1 MHSPT
6 HTHIHTLTIFSQA
19 ALPRETGPVG
29 LTNTPDVHRR
39 QSPHQLN
46 PAQSEPV
53 LLLDNDHLTTT
64 NPLLCQP
71 LNNIGASSTLGRRVS
86 EASGGGR
93 PMTTY
98 TPQMPRHHYGNH
110 PHAPP
115 PSREQSSPY
124 LPRDRSNSQH
134 SQHSQHSQAESTT
147 SAGQGGRSRLW
158 SLTESGNFKREE
170 DGLEDIEQSIS
181 ELDMTVNDEEEGEE
195 EGEESEAFV
204 ASQEGEGEGESPQ
217 EAEKTLTS
225 ISFHASAS
233 FTNSS
238 RSPPMIVPSPHS
250 GSQPET
256 MSMDEFPIDSGIDA
270 SSLSLSDSPRGLS
283 FVAPTCTSLIETS
296 FTSLSSAASA
306 SPVHTSPS
314 SRKNSSNGGGYFS
327 DKTRP
332 RSGGSLK
339 ESSRGKH
346 GGGGEGESPQCYRG
360 GSLRS
365 SRSRPRYPR
374 HPVTTPT
381 NGGTP
386 SRSAASSGH
395 GSSWMPVRR
404 MSTSANVIYEM
415 VKDFFRSP

>member
-6 HTHIHTLTIFSQA
+6 HTHIHTLIIFSQA
-19 ALPRETGPVG
+19 ALQRETENAP
-29 LTNTPDVHRR
+29 RR
-39 QSPHQLN
+39 RSPRRLLN

-53 LLLDNDHLTTT
+53 LLLDNDHLTT

-71 LNNIGASSTLGRRVS
+71 LNNVGASSTLGR
-86 EASGGGR
+86 ASGGGR

-98 TPQMPRHHYGNH
+98 TPQMPRHHYGNY

-115 PSREQSSPY
+115 PSREQSSPC
-124 LPRDRSNSQH
+124 LPRDRSN
-134 SQHSQHSQAESTT
+134 SQHSQAESTT
-147 SAGQGGRSRLW
+147 SAGQSGRSRLW
-158 SLTESGNFKREE
+158 SLTESGSFKREE
-170 DGLEDIEQSIS
+170 DGLEDIEHSIS
-181 ELDMTVNDEEEGEE
+181 ELDMTVNGEEEGEE
-195 EGEESEAFV
+195 EGVESEAFV
-204 ASQEGEGEGESPQ
+204 ASQEGEGEGEGESQQ

-225 ISFHASAS
+225 ITFHASAS
-233 FTNSS
+233 FSL
-238 RSPPMIVPSPHS
+238 RSPPIIVPSPHS
-250 GSQPET
+250 SSQPET
-256 MSMDEFPIDSGIDA
+256 ISMDEFAIDSGIDA
-270 SSLSLSDSPRGLS
+270 SSLSLSGSPRGLH
-283 FVAPTCTSLIETS
+283 FTAPHDRLIETS

-381 NGGTP
+381 NRGTP
-386 SRSAASSGH
+386 SQSAASSGH
-395 GSSWMPVRR
+395 GSSWMQTPVRR
-404 MSTSANVIYEM
+404 MSTNANAIYEM

>member
-19 ALPRETGPVG
+19 ALQRETGPVG
-29 LTNTPDVHRR
+29 LANTPDVHRR
-39 QSPHQLN
+39 RSPRLLN

-53 LLLDNDHLTTT
+53 LLLDNDHLTT

-71 LNNIGASSTLGRRVS
+71 LNNVGASSTLGR
-86 EASGGGR
+86 ASGGGR

-115 PSREQSSPY
+115 PSREQSSPF

-158 SLTESGNFKREE
+158 SLTESGSFKREE
-170 DGLEDIEQSIS
+170 DGLEDIEHSIS
-181 ELDMTVNDEEEGEE
+181 ELDMTGNGEEEGEE

-204 ASQEGEGEGESPQ
+204 ASQEGEGEGEGESPQ

-225 ISFHASAS
+225 ISFHTSAS
-233 FTNSS
+233 FTNNSS
-238 RSPPMIVPSPHS
+238 RSPPIIVPSPHS
-250 GSQPET
+250 SSQPET
-256 MSMDEFPIDSGIDA
+256 ISMDEFAIDSGIDA
-270 SSLSLSDSPRGLS
+270 SSLSLSGSPRGLH
-283 FVAPTCTSLIETS
+283 FTVPRLIETS

-346 GGGGEGESPQCYRG
+346 GGGGEGESPQCHRG

-365 SRSRPRYPR
+365 SRSHPRYPR

-381 NGGTP
+381 NRGTP
-386 SRSAASSGH
+386 SQSAASSGH
-395 GSSWMPVRR
+395 GSSWMQTPVRR
-404 MSTSANVIYEM
+404 MSTSAAVIYEM

>member
-1 MHSPT
+1 
-6 HTHIHTLTIFSQA
+6 
-19 ALPRETGPVG
+19 
-29 LTNTPDVHRR
+29 
-39 QSPHQLN
+39 
-46 PAQSEPV
+46 
-53 LLLDNDHLTTT
+53 
-64 NPLLCQP
+64 
-71 LNNIGASSTLGRRVS
+71 
-86 EASGGGR
+86 
-93 PMTTY
+93 MTTY
-98 TPQMPRHHYGNH
+98 TPQMPRHHYSNY

-115 PSREQSSPY
+115 PSREQSSPC
-124 LPRDRSNSQH
+124 LPRDRSY

-147 SAGQGGRSRLW
+147 SVGQVGRSRLW
-158 SLTESGNFKREE
+158 SLTESGSFKREE

-181 ELDMTVNDEEEGEE
+181 ELDMTVNNEEE

-204 ASQEGEGEGESPQ
+204 ASQEGEEEGEGESQQ

-225 ISFHASAS
+225 ITFHTSAS
-233 FTNSS
+233 FTNNSS
-238 RSPPMIVPSPHS
+238 RSPPIIVPSPHS
-250 GSQPET
+250 SSQPET
-256 MSMDEFPIDSGIDA
+256 ISMDEFAIDSGIDA
-270 SSLSLSDSPRGLS
+270 SSLSLSGSPRGLH
-283 FVAPTCTSLIETS
+283 FTAPRDRLIETS

-395 GSSWMPVRR
+395 GSSWMQTPVRR
-404 MSTSANVIYEM
+404 MSTSAAVIYEM